1 MSSAS
6 SNKKASAPPPP
17 AAMSKDIY
25 LMQYNAFCCL
35 GWAYVLALGIPTL
48 FQSIVAS
55 KSSSGTSYIEA
66 LKIAG
71 GELYF
76 ATPATAGL
84 AKESSPSLATM
95 LTFVQCAAM
104 LEIVHAAVGLVRSPV
119 FVTMMQVGS
128 RIVALHMVTHSPKAQ
143 SKPIKFV
150 ITHFGNTLLFFYS
163 SPSGSTLGSGSHDFI
178 MGPRRGSSIPLLCC
192 CTCHGR
198 CYQGNTIPAILASL
212 FPLCHSVPHWH
223 CRRTIRL
230 HQLVQG

>member
-6 SNKKASAPPPP
+6 TNKKASAPPP

-25 LMQYNAFCCL
+25 LIQYNAFCCL

-48 FQSIVAS
+48 VQSIIAS
-55 KSSSGTSYIEA
+55 MSSSSSGTSFIEA

-84 AKESSPSLATM
+84 AEESSPSLATM
-95 LTFVQCAAM
+95 LTLVQCAAI
-104 LEIVHAAVGLVRSPV
+104 LEIVHAAIGLVRSPV

-143 SKPIKFV
+143 SKF
-150 ITHFGNTLLFFYS
+150 
-163 SPSGSTLGSGSHDFI
+163 
-178 MGPRRGSSIPLLCC
+178 MQC
-192 CTCHGR
+192 
-198 CYQGNTIPAILASL
+198 
-212 FPLCHSVPHWH
+212 
-223 CRRTIRL
+223 
-230 HQLVQG
+230 

>member
-6 SNKKASAPPPP
+6 TNKKAAAPPP
-17 AAMSKDIY
+17 AATSKDIY
-25 LMQYNAFCCL
+25 LIQYNAFCCL

-48 FQSIVAS
+48 VQSIAAS
-55 KSSSGTSYIEA
+55 MSSLSSGTSFIEA

-84 AKESSPSLATM
+84 AEESSPSLATM
-95 LTFVQCAAM
+95 LTVVQCAAI

-143 SKPIKFV
+143 SKSIKFDV
-150 ITHFGNTLLFFYS
+150 YA
-163 SPSGSTLGSGSHDFI
+163 
-178 MGPRRGSSIPLLCC
+178 R
-192 CTCHGR
+192 
-198 CYQGNTIPAILASL
+198 
-212 FPLCHSVPHWH
+212 
-223 CRRTIRL
+223 
-230 HQLVQG
+230 